1 MVYKNNTGFTLVE
14 LMIVIAIIGILS
26 AIAMLQY
33 QNYIVKVQAGRII
46 GEIGELRLSVEDCL
60 NNGVTNIGLGANEC
74 DPRASPSNIIQ
85 GNSQVG
91 IVLPDNT
98 GVAQITNPLTQQ
110 STITATISNQTSPVI
125 HGKKIVWE
133 RNSNGSWYCKS
144 NIEQKYLGSN
154 CNFDNTIN

>member
-1 MVYKNNTGFTLVE
+1 MNDTRGFTLVE
-14 LMIVIAIIGILS
+14 LMIVIAIIGVLS
-26 AIAMLQY
+26 AFAMLQY

-74 DPRASPSNIIQ
+74 HPRASPSNIIQ

-125 HGKKIVWE
+125 HGKKIIWE
-133 RNSNGSWYCKS
+133 RNSNGSWFCKS
-144 NIEQKYLGSN
+144 NIEQKYLESH
-154 CNFDNTIN
+154 CSYDNTIN

>member
-1 MVYKNNTGFTLVE
+1 MNDTRGFTLVE

-26 AIAMLQY
+26 AIAIAQY
-33 QNYIVKVQAGRII
+33 QNYMVKVQAGRII
-46 GEIGELRLSVEDCL
+46 GEIGELRLSVGDCL

-98 GVAQITNPLTQQ
+98 GVAQITNPLIQQ
-110 STITATISNQTSPVI
+110 STITATISNQTSPAI

-133 RNSNGSWYCKS
+133 RNSNGSWFCKS
-144 NIEQKYLGSN
+144 NIEQKYLESH
-154 CNFDNTIN
+154 CSYDNTIN

>member
-1 MVYKNNTGFTLVE
+1 MNDTRGFTLVE
-14 LMIVIAIIGILS
+14 LMIVIAIIGVLS
-26 AIAMLQY
+26 AFAMLQY

-60 NNGVTNIGLGANEC
+60 NNGVINIGLGANEC

-91 IVLPDNT
+91 ILLPDNT

-144 NIEQKYLGSN
+144 KKKKKYLSSN

>member
-1 MVYKNNTGFTLVE
+1 MTDSRGFALVE
-14 LMIVIAIIGILS
+14 LMIVVAIIGILS
-26 AIAMLQY
+26 AIAIAQY
-33 QNYIVKVQAGRII
+33 QNYMVKVQAGRII

-60 NNGVTNIGLGANEC
+60 NNGVINIGWGANEC

-91 IVLPDNT
+91 IVLPDNN

>member
-1 MVYKNNTGFTLVE
+1 MIYKNNIGFTIVE

-26 AIAMLQY
+26 AIAIAQY
-33 QNYIVKVQAGRII
+33 QNYMVKVQAGRII

-60 NNGVTNIGLGANEC
+60 NNGVINIGLGANEC

-125 HGKKIVWE
+125 HCKKIFWE
-133 RNSNGSWYCKS
+133 RNSNGRWYCKS

>member
-1 MVYKNNTGFTLVE
+1 MNDTRGFTLVE
-14 LMIVIAIIGILS
+14 LMIVIAIIGVLS
-26 AIAMLQY
+26 AFAMLQY

-60 NNGVTNIGLGANEC
+60 NNGVINIGLGANEC

-91 IVLPDNT
+91 ILLPDNT

-144 NIEQKYLGSN
+144 NIEQKYLSSN

>member
-1 MVYKNNTGFTLVE
+1 MNDTRGFTLVE
-14 LMIVIAIIGILS
+14 LMIVIAIIGVLS
-26 AIAMLQY
+26 AFAMLQY

-133 RNSNGSWYCKS
+133 RNSNGSWFCKS
-144 NIEQKYLGSN
+144 NIEQKYLESH
-154 CNFDNTIN
+154 CSYDNTIN

>member
-26 AIAMLQY
+26 AIAIAQY
-33 QNYIVKVQAGRII
+33 QNYMVKVQAGRII

-60 NNGVTNIGLGANEC
+60 NNGVINIGLGANEC

-110 STITATISNQTSPVI
+110 STITATISNQTSPLI

-144 NIEQKYLGSN
+144 NIEHK
-154 CNFDNTIN
+154 

>member
-26 AIAMLQY
+26 AIAIAQY
-33 QNYIVKVQAGRII
+33 QNYMVKVQAGRII

-133 RNSNGSWYCKS
+133 RNSNGSWFCKS
-144 NIEQKYLGSN
+144 NIEQKYLESR
-154 CNFDNTIN
+154 CSYDNTIN

>member
-1 MVYKNNTGFTLVE
+1 MNDTRGFTLVE
-14 LMIVIAIIGILS
+14 LMIVIAIIGVLS
-26 AIAMLQY
+26 AIAIAQY
-33 QNYIVKVQAGRII
+33 QNYMVKVQAGRII

-98 GVAQITNPLTQQ
+98 GVAQISNPLTQQ
-110 STITATISNQTSPVI
+110 STITATVSNQTSPAI
-125 HGKKIVWE
+125 HGKKIIWE
-133 RNSNGSWYCKS
+133 RNSNGSWFCKS
-144 NIEQKYLGSN
+144 NIEQKYLESH
-154 CNFDNTIN
+154 CSYDHTIN

>member
-1 MVYKNNTGFTLVE
+1 MNDTRGFTLVE
-14 LMIVIAIIGILS
+14 LMIVIAIIGVLS
-26 AIAMLQY
+26 AFAMLQY
-33 QNYIVKVQAGRII
+33 QNYIVNVQAGRII

-133 RNSNGSWYCKS
+133 RNSNNSWFCKS
-144 NIEQKYLGSN
+144 NIEQKYLESR
-154 CNFDNTIN
+154 CSYDNTIN